1 MKPPSITRSSF
12 IGAGLVLI
20 AGCSVQLG
28 GSDQPT
34 APASTAV
41 PSSSTTASPTANPT
55 GSPTSSDTADNEISQ
70 WPELAVA
77 SSRYGGDPSG
87 QWGEDTL
94 LGPPQVTECADDP
107 RAWASQEK
115 NSVESVAVGYEIP
128 VVPTKIRIV
137 ENFNPGNISRIELLA
152 PSGKPGETDV
162 VYKVTDAD
170 VTVVVPGCPQI
181 IEVTVPP
188 QSRTVDAVLVE
199 VDQRDVGDWAEIDA
213 IQLIGYQP

>member
-1 MKPPSITRSSF
+1 MKPHSITRAPF
-12 IGAGLVLI
+12 IGVGLVLI

-28 GSDQPT
+28 GSDEPT

-41 PSSSTTASPTANPT
+41 PSSSATVGPTANPT
-55 GSPTSSDTADNEISQ
+55 GSPTSSNAAGTEISQ

-77 SSRYGGDPSG
+77 SSRFGGDPAG

-94 LGPPQVTECADDP
+94 LGPPLVTECADDP

-115 NSVESVAVGYEIP
+115 NTVESVAVGYEIP

-152 PSGKPGETDV
+152 PSGEPGETDV
-162 VYKVTDAD
+162 VYKVTEAD
-170 VTVVVPGCPQI
+170 VNLVVPGCPQI